1 MKKKVVYTHS
11 KTGKE
16 VIYGEMISI
25 KETKRFKNNDIVTKI
40 YYLPVT
46 NDTIPFLIETGILI
60 QKEVEI
66 EEIQP
71 NKINKTEN
79 NKDIDKIIEQICQT
93 YKKQEQL
100 LDLLT
105 TQIKA
110 LSLLIKQIR

>member
-1 MKKKVVYTHS
+1 MKKKVVYIHA

-16 VIYGEMISI
+16 VTYGEIVSI
-25 KETKRFKNNDIVTKI
+25 KLTKKFKNNDVFTKI
-40 YYLPVT
+40 SQLQVN

-71 NKINKTEN
+71 NKINKVEN
-79 NKDIDKIIEQICQT
+79 NKDVDNIIDQICQT

-100 LDLLT
+100 LDLFT
-105 TQIKA
+105 TQIEV
-110 LSLLIKQIR
+110 LSTLIKQIR